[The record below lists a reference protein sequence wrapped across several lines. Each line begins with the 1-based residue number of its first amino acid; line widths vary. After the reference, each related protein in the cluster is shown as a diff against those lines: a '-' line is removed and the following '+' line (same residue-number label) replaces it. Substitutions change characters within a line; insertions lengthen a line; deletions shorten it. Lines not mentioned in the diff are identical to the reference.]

1 MTYLRLPDKASI
13 EEAMTFNYWLIILK
27 LLELGLP
34 WDAIHSMDETEISV
48 VLGIHLATEQ
58 RREEQEAA
66 AQRQSAGHMNLT
78 HLKGRR

>member
-1 MTYLRLPDKASI
+1 MPDKSPI
-13 EEAMTFNYWLIILK
+13 KEAMTFNYWLIILK
-27 LLELGLP
+27 LLELGFP
-34 WDAIHSMDETEISV
+34 WDAIHNMEQSEIAL
-48 VLGIHLATEQ
+48 VLAIHLATEQ